1 MKSTLNLYLENS
13 TSCNRP
19 DLEKWNYT
27 LLYLLRYVSHDIST
41 NKNSSYSIQNIKF
54 KKKKKVQRKL
64 LLLIHMNISVKEEAL
79 SKSPLFLADLLSHR
93 YKLKKKWFVTK
104 CLLTNIGCSVSLK
117 SKHPSSPLFS
127 LTIAN
132 QGQPALVVISTKLL
146 I

>member
-54 KKKKKVQRKL
+54 KKKKSAEEIAITHTYEYLCERGSIKQVPTVPCRPVIPPVQTQ
-64 LLLIHMNISVKEEAL
+64 
-79 SKSPLFLADLLSHR
+79 
-93 YKLKKKWFVTK
+93 KKWFVTK

-132 QGQPALVVISTKLL
+132 YGQPALVVISTKLL